1 MEERLLDDYQEVKEC
16 DFKGEHYSV
25 RDNGA
30 VFRHARPG
38 KKVRKDDERWR
49 RSR

>member
-1 MEERLLDDYQEVKEC
+1 MEVNDLLNDFNEVREC

-30 VFRHARPG
+30 VYRHARFN
-38 KKVRKDDERWR
+38 KRKRKYD
-49 RSR
+49 